1 VQKVIQLKLFSSN
14 HPIFFAIVSHKV
26 CSKGAIVMKKI
37 LFVCLG
43 NICRSPL
50 AHGIAENIIK
60 KAKANYII
68 DSAGTSNWH
77 VGEAP
82 CNNSITVAK
91 RHQIDISQQHSRAIT
106 KEDIMIYDY
115 VVAMD
120 SQNKADMEAF
130 GFKNVYLLGNFAG
143 YTGKDVPDPYF
154 FNETDVLDG
163 FEKVYT
169 MIEMCI
175 EDFMQKEIL

>member
-1 VQKVIQLKLFSSN
+1 
-14 HPIFFAIVSHKV
+14 
-26 CSKGAIVMKKI
+26 MKKI

-50 AHGIAENIIK
+50 AHGIAQ
-60 KAKANYII
+60 NYIHNTHLDYEI

-82 CNNSITVAK
+82 CDNSITIAC
-91 RHQIDISQQHSRAIT
+91 RHHIDISKQHSRTICE
-106 KEDIMIYDY
+106 EDITHYDY

-120 SQNKADMEAF
+120 AQNKTDMEAF
-130 GFKNVYLLGNFAG
+130 GFTHVHLLGDFAHFSG
-143 YTGKDVPDPYF
+143 ADVPDPYF
-154 FNETDVLDG
+154 FTGTDVLDG

-169 MIEMCI
+169 MVEICVK
-175 EDFMQKEIL
+175 DFIQKVENGSF

>member
-1 VQKVIQLKLFSSN
+1 MS
-14 HPIFFAIVSHKV
+14 
-26 CSKGAIVMKKI
+26 KI

-50 AHGIAENIIK
+50 AHGIAEHISK
-60 KAKANYII
+60 EKGLDLDV

-82 CNNSITVAK
+82 CTNSIKVAQL
-91 RHQIDISQQHSRAIT
+91 HSVNISMQHSRTIT
-106 KEDIMIYDY
+106 KKDIAHFDY

-120 SQNKADMEAF
+120 KQNKMDMEAF
-130 GFKNVYLLGNFAG
+130 GFNKVYLLGDFG
-143 YTGKDVPDPYF
+143 GFTGADVPDPWF
-154 FNETDVLDG
+154 FEGTDVMNS

-169 MIEMCI
+169 MVQTCV
-175 EDFMQKEIL
+175 EDILMKVEHGSL